1 MKEIQKI
8 PVFDKFIYINPTIG
22 CFSFAK
28 SSGQMQ
34 GYIDYEEVMNQF
46 KPKFINICLCICNNC
61 NLNCDYCFNEKK
73 NQKIM
78 TSDQADKIIDEMIN
92 RFPDCDKY
100 YVDLSGN
107 GEPLLNLKCILEI
120 NSFCKERSNL
130 IRKEILVSFVSNG
143 VLLTNKMAELLQ
155 KEGILF
161 GISLDGNK
169 HNHDLHRKTIN
180 GSPTYDLI
188 MKNIKSIKFRD
199 YIGCAITITNDV
211 FNLVETIDDLSKY
224 FNTISIKPVRD
235 AELGLTRKS
244 VNKWLNQ
251 YELLTLKIIND
262 SKSGNWDTLKILI
275 NGDDYFGKF
284 IYRAFLESRTLNRC
298 DSRISRFCFDCY
310 GHIYGCA
317 PATKYNQLSIEKID
331 YQKAFRKQ
339 IENTK
344 ASCNNC
350 LFYLFCGGEC
360 EIETII
366 NKKINSDMC
375 LFKQGLIKFAMY
387 IKLFIEGNDI
397 YLFND
402 IKNFCTEKANR
413 FSKDE
418 ELYSFLNSHQ
428 DLNFTD
434 GKNEYDQLNKKY

>member
-8 PVFDKFIYINPTIG
+8 PVLDKFIYINPAIG

-28 SSGQMQ
+28 SSVQME
-34 GYIDYEEVMNQF
+34 GFIDYEEVINQF
-46 KPKFINICLCICNNC
+46 DPKVLNICLCICNNC

-100 YVDLSGN
+100 CVDLSGN

-143 VLLTNKMAELLQ
+143 VLLSAKIVELLQ

-169 HNHDLHRKTIN
+169 KNHDLHRKTRN

-188 MKNIKSIKFRD
+188 IKNIKSIKFRD
-199 YIGCAITITNDV
+199 YIGCAITITNNV
-211 FNLVETIDDLSKY
+211 FNLVNTIDELSKY
-224 FNTISIKPVRD
+224 FKTISIKPVRD
-235 AELGLTRKS
+235 AELGMTVKS
-244 VNKWLNQ
+244 VERWLNQ
-251 YELLTLKIIND
+251 YELLTLKIISD
-262 SKSGNWDTLKILI
+262 SKSGSWETLKTLI

-284 IYRAFLESRTLNRC
+284 IYRAFLEIRTLNRC
-298 DSRISRFCFDCY
+298 DSRISRFCFDCF
-310 GHIYGCA
+310 GNIYGCA
-317 PATKYNQLSIEKID
+317 PATKYNQLSIENID
-331 YQKAFRKQ
+331 CLKSFRKQ
-339 IENTK
+339 IENNRI
-344 ASCNNC
+344 SCNNC

-360 EIETII
+360 EIETTL
-366 NKKINSDMC
+366 NGKVNNNMC

-387 IKLFIEGNDI
+387 IKLFVEENDI
-397 YLFND
+397 CLFND

-413 FSKDE
+413 FSKDK
-418 ELYSFLNSHQ
+418 ELYSFLNSHPK
-428 DLNFTD
+428 LSFIN